1 MGARQNTRTSQS
13 RSFSVRCCDGEHV
26 TKHPPNAKR
35 NPSVNC
41 GLRVMTASRRR
52 LIDCD
57 KRATLGG
64 RVPMAGGRA
73 RVRGGMSESPEPSAA
88 SRCEPKPSPQNEN
101 RALVEGARRP
111 RPLGVRLLPP
121 RPVSGTAAPDP
132 GPSATVL
139 GFTHRKGRSF
149 CPGRGGPE
157 RRFLRSQ
164 RRALFVCLSFG
175 SYTSR
180 PSGNSV
186 SQGLS
191 SAAAST
197 RPGPP

>member
-1 MGARQNTRTSQS
+1 
-13 RSFSVRCCDGEHV
+13 
-26 TKHPPNAKR
+26 
-35 NPSVNC
+35 
-41 GLRVMTASRRR
+41 
-52 LIDCD
+52 
-57 KRATLGG
+57 
-64 RVPMAGGRA
+64 MAGGRA
-73 RVRGGMSESPEPSAA
+73 RVRGGMSESPGPSAP

-139 GFTHRKGRSF
+139 GFTHLKGRSF

-164 RRALFVCLSFG
+164 QRALFVCLLAL
-175 SYTSR
+175 T
-180 PSGNSV
+180 P
-186 SQGLS
+186 
-191 SAAAST
+191 
-197 RPGPP
+197 PGPQGTRCHEASALLLPALALGHPEPCPGRGPLFPEPHVSLIPRNTFSKRAGGESGCALVVPTNNETHSDSTH